1 MANEVVRRMVHASG
15 AAIPG
20 LWLADLLT
28 WTQIRYVLVGGVAA
42 AVLLEFLRL
51 VVGIEWIVY
60 EKLTREYEQDNPA
73 GYALYVFSGSLTGLV
88 FRPEI
93 AVPAML
99 MLTLADPVAGLLS
112 DNELRTVKQ
121 GRVLAVMFAICAT
134 IAALFVSFPAAVLG
148 GLAAMLADG
157 VKPVV
162 RGVVVDDNLSI
173 PLVAATAMF
182 VGVTYLPAVV
192 F

>member
-1 MANEVVRRMVHASG
+1 MANEAVRRLVHASG
-15 AAIPG
+15 AVIPG

-28 WTQIRYVLVGGVAA
+28 WGQIRYLLVGGVVL
-42 AVLLEFLRL
+42 AVVLEFVRL
-51 VVGIEWIVY
+51 VIGVEWIVY

-73 GYALYVFSGSLTGLV
+73 GYALYVFSGSVTGLL
-88 FRPEI
+88 FGPEI

-112 DNELRTVKQ
+112 ANELRTVKQ
-121 GRVLAVMFAICAT
+121 GRVLATMFAVS
-134 IAALFVSFPAAVLG
+134 AALAVPFVSLPAAILG

-162 RGVVVDDNLSI
+162 RGVVIDDNLSI
-173 PLVAATAMF
+173 PIVAAVAMF
-182 VGVTYLPAVV
+182 VGVSYLPTVGV
-192 F
+192 